1 MDKPRFELD
10 VDGETI
16 DGYEFLKKLPISDK
30 DKEILVN
37 IISILAGHTTTY
49 VSNVMVRT
57 ILGVEENSS
66 EEAIVKSEIDEM
78 TEPLINELRRSLFN
92 IILKGSKKEGKEEA

>member
-1 MDKPRFELD
+1 MDKPKFELD

-16 DGYEFLKKLPISDK
+16 DGYEFLKKLPISYK
-30 DKEILVN
+30 NKEVLVN
-37 IISILAGHTTTY
+37 IISILAGHTSTY
-49 VSNVMVRT
+49 VSKVMVRT
-57 ILGVEENSS
+57 VLGVEENSP
-66 EEAIVKSEIDEM
+66 EEAIVNSKVDEM